1 LSDSKACAGSF
12 EQAKIFVTEK
22 KRGRKTLLNAELQR
36 EICYLL
42 SQGVPVGATCDTVG
56 ITQATYHAWIAK
68 GEKGRAWYREFVEET
83 TRARG
88 QARVSLLKKITL
100 SNDWRAHA
108 WLLSHCWP
116 EEFSESRILQRAQP
130 EPSFQISYGPGV
142 QDVLEQGAQLAK
154 QLANLQPGQK
164 IAPRSEAQKENGN
177 GDAQIETDEELPQLN
192 PFDGKLETKRR
203 DAEQ

>member
-1 LSDSKACAGSF
+1 M
-12 EQAKIFVTEK
+12 IFVTKK
-22 KRGRKTLLNAELQR
+22 KRGRKTLLNPELQR

-68 GEKGRAWYREFVEET
+68 GEKGRAPYREFVEDT

-88 QARVSLLKKITL
+88 QARVSLLKKISL

-116 EEFSESRILQRAQP
+116 EEFSQIRILQPAQP
-130 EPSFQISYGPGV
+130 E
-142 QDVLEQGAQLAK
+142 LEKGAQIAK
-154 QLANLQPGQK
+154 QLANSQPEQK
-164 IAPRSEAQKENGN
+164 IDPRPEAQQN
-177 GDAQIETDEELPQLN
+177 GDQGIRLC
-192 PFDGKLETKRR
+192 DGNFLRR
-203 DAEQ
+203 DSKH